1 MQLELNEE
9 EAEMLLDILKLA
21 MNEMSSMNSLNRFK
35 KPPLLTEEEGNVLHE
50 SMRFCGSLMK
60 KIYYRK

>member
-21 MNEMSSMNSLNRFK
+21 MDEMSSINSLNRLK
-35 KPPLLTEEEGNVLHE
+35 KPPVFTEEESNVLHE
-50 SMRFCGSLMK
+50 NMRFCASLMK
-60 KIYYRK
+60 KLYYRK